1 MSDTTKANIKILFA
15 LTLVHFTGD
24 FYSSFISPL
33 YPLFVQ
39 KMGLSLARVGI
50 ISGIIRLM
58 AFIVQPSV
66 GYLADRYSTRHFI
79 LLGMLKEYRG
89 QVCR

>member
-1 MSDTTKANIKILFA
+1 MSDTTQANIKILFA

-39 KMGLSLARVGI
+39 KMGLSLVQVGI
-50 ISGIIRLM
+50 ISGVIRLM
-58 AFIVQPSV
+58 AFIIQPSV
-66 GYLADRYSTRHFI
+66 GYLADR
-79 LLGMLKEYRG
+79 
-89 QVCR
+89 